1 MRKCLFDS
9 NRHKSSKMLIYMWND
24 MMAQIKMRSEG
35 THKYKE
41 SVRDIGK
48 IASTLG
54 DIQKH
59 LTFIYTF

>member
-1 MRKCLFDS
+1 
-9 NRHKSSKMLIYMWND
+9 MLIYMWND

-48 IASTLG
+48 IASTLS

>member
-1 MRKCLFDS
+1 MFDS

-24 MMAQIKMRSEG
+24 RMAQIKMKSEG
-35 THKYKE
+35 SRKYKE

>member
-1 MRKCLFDS
+1 
-9 NRHKSSKMLIYMWND
+9 MWND
-24 MMAQIKMRSEG
+24 RMAQIKMKSEG
-35 THKYKE
+35 SRKYKE
-41 SVRDIGK
+41 SVRDIRK